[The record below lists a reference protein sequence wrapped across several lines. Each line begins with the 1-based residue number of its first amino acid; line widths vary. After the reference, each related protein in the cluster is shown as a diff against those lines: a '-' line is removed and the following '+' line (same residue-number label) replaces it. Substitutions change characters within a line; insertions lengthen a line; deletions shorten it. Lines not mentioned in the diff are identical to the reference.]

1 VDDQKD
7 AARVPRLSSNGKE
20 QACRDIIAIGGS
32 AGALAAILDI
42 AGACARAFAGSIL
55 VVSHIGANRSRLPEL
70 LESAAALPAAHAEDG
85 EPIRPGRIYAAP
97 PDRHMLVE
105 GGHIRLSRGP
115 RQHFTR
121 PAIDPLFRSAAEFF
135 GPRVIGVVLSG
146 TGSDGVAGLDQIL
159 RAGGIAIIQDPRDA
173 LYPEMPQSAAA
184 AVQPHHLASRDE
196 LPDLLRRLS
205 GEKVAT
211 RAPAATRQRSPDMDQ
226 LERPIALTCPECGGA
241 LREIGGTAVKEY
253 RCHTGHRFGPKE
265 VLDGQI
271 EEVEHAFGVA
281 ERVLNE
287 RIELCRHMAE
297 DARAGGRTMG
307 VAHWDR
313 LQNDAEAQLHVLQQ
327 FLGRAPGHAFEEPGN
342 GHATQTSREHSKA

>member
-1 VDDQKD
+1 
-7 AARVPRLSSNGKE
+7 
-20 QACRDIIAIGGS
+20 
-32 AGALAAILDI
+32 
-42 AGACARAFAGSIL
+42 
-55 VVSHIGANRSRLPEL
+55 L

-297 DARAGGRTMG
+297 DARAGGRAMG

-313 LQNDAEAQLHVLQQ
+313 LQKDAEAQLHVLQQ

>member
-7 AARVPRLSSNGKE
+7 AARAARVSPNGKE
-20 QACRDIIAIGGS
+20 QACRDIIVIGGS

-42 AGACARAFAGSIL
+42 AGAFLRDFTGSIFI
-55 VVSHIGANRSRLPEL
+55 VSHVGANRSRLPEL
-70 LESAAALPAAHAEDG
+70 LANAAQMPSAHAENG

-97 PDRHMLVE
+97 PDRHMMIE

-146 TGSDGVAGLDQIL
+146 TGCDGAAGLDHIQL
-159 RAGGIAIIQDPRDA
+159 AGGLAVIQDPRDA
-173 LYPEMPQSAAA
+173 LYPEMPQSAAV

-196 LPDLLRRLS
+196 LPGLLRRLCS
-205 GEKVAT
+205 ETVAT
-211 RAPAATRQRSPDMDQ
+211 RAPAAARQRNPDMDQ

-241 LREIGGTAVKEY
+241 LRETGGAAVKEY

-287 RIELCRHMAE
+287 RLELCRHMAE
-297 DARAGGRTMG
+297 NARAAGRAMG

-313 LQNDAEAQLHVLQQ
+313 LQKEAEEQLSVLRQ
-327 FLGRAPGHAFEEPGN
+327 FLARRPSHAIEEHGH
-342 GHATQTSREHSKA
+342 GHATETSRKRSKA

>member
-7 AARVPRLSSNGKE
+7 AARVPRLSSNGGV
-20 QACRDIIAIGGS
+20 QAYRDIIAIGGS

-42 AGACARAFAGSIL
+42 AGAFPREFAGSIL
-55 VVSHIGANRSRLPEL
+55 VVSHIGPNRSRLPEL
-70 LESAAALPAAHAEDG
+70 LASAAQLPAAHAEDG

-97 PDRHMLVE
+97 PDRHMTVE
-105 GGHIRLSRGP
+105 DGHIRLSRGP
-115 RQHFTR
+115 RQHYTR
-121 PAIDPLFRSAAEFF
+121 PAINPLFRSAAEFF

-146 TGSDGVAGLDQIL
+146 TGSDGVAGLDQIQ
-159 RAGGIAIIQDPRDA
+159 RAGGLAVIQDPRDA
-173 LYPEMPQSAAA
+173 LYPDMPQSAAV

-241 LREIGGTAVKEY
+241 LRESGGTAIKEY

-287 RIELCRHMAE
+287 RVELCRHMAG
-297 DARAGGRTMG
+297 DARAGGRAMG
-307 VAHWDR
+307 VTHWDR
-313 LQNDAEAQLHVLQQ
+313 LQKEAEEQLHVVRQ
-327 FLGRAPGHAFEEPGN
+327 FLARAPGHAIEEQGN